1 MRKQLMLIGL
11 AAAFMTACGPKEPP
25 MMATPPQTPPAAAA
39 PDTMQKAAAPDTT
52 AATAPVQDV
61 KAKKKTSSAGMPSG
75 PYAIQVAAWET
86 RESAEQLAQFF
97 QSRGYEARVE
107 NADLE
112 SGRWYRVRL
121 GNYASYGEAEQAAGE
136 IQEKYK
142 SSTWLVKP

>member
-11 AAAFMTACGPKEPP
+11 AAALMTACGPKEPP
-25 MMATPPQTPPAAAA
+25 MMATPPQTPPATAA
-39 PDTMQKAAAPDTT
+39 PDTMQKAVAADTVATAAPVKS
-52 AATAPVQDV
+52 VQV
-61 KAKKKTSSAGMPSG
+61 KKKASGAGMPSG
-75 PYAIQVAAWET
+75 PYTIQVAAWET
-86 RESAEQLAQFF
+86 RESAEQLAKFF

-142 SSTWLVKP
+142 SGTWLVKL

>member
-11 AAAFMTACGPKEPP
+11 AAALMTACGPKEPP

-39 PDTMQKAAAPDTT
+39 PDTAQKVEAPDT
-52 AATAPVQDV
+52 AAAAASVQGV
-61 KAKKKTSSAGMPSG
+61 QVKKKTPSAGMPSG
-75 PYAIQVAAWET
+75 SYAIQVAAWDT

-121 GNYASYGEAEQAAGE
+121 GNYASYGEAEKAAGE

-142 SSTWLVKP
+142 SNTWLVRL